1 MRVLIVGAGIAGMS
15 LAAML
20 RLRGIESL
28 LIERARPEED
38 AGYVIGLWPIG
49 TRVLHGLN
57 LYEEFVREALPMRT
71 YRLCN
76 GAGELIKEFSLERIA
91 AEFGYIG
98 LLERQL
104 LIRLL
109 QSRVSPGS
117 IRWGVTVETLAQSRD
132 EVYVTLTD
140 GTSHSCD
147 LVVGSDGIHSRV
159 RDLIEGPSPHWNTN
173 WGLWGWW
180 VDSAVAPERAATEYW
195 AGGRFLG
202 IYPALRRAS
211 VFAGAP
217 LARLHRGEARGRS
230 TRIHDL
236 FAPLWRR
243 IPQIFDALPDDNQP
257 LYFWDLHD
265 TRATQWT
272 TDRVVLLGDS
282 AAAFLPTAG
291 IGASM
296 ALESSAVLADELSRS
311 DARSVPLALQM
322 FVQRRRAR
330 VLAAQED
337 SRRLAKLM
345 FVKSAALAALR
356 NQAMR
361 LYSIDMFAKN
371 IAHSMAQPA

>member
-76 GAGELIKEFSLERIA
+76 GKGELIKEFSLERIA

-132 EVYVTLTD
+132 EVYVTLGRNVAQLRSRSRLRWHSFQSARPHRRAVAALEYQLGLVGMVGRFCSRA
-140 GTSHSCD
+140 GTR
-147 LVVGSDGIHSRV
+147 GNGI
-159 RDLIEGPSPHWNTN
+159 L
-173 WGLWGWW
+173 GWW
-180 VDSAVAPERAATEYW
+180 PVSRNLPRIAS
-195 AGGRFLG
+195 RFGLC
-202 IYPALRRAS
+202 RRAPCKIAS
-211 VFAGAP
+211 W
-217 LARLHRGEARGRS
+217 RGEG
-230 TRIHDL
+230 TI
-236 FAPLWRR
+236 
-243 IPQIFDALPDDNQP
+243 
-257 LYFWDLHD
+257 D
-265 TRATQWT
+265 TH
-272 TDRVVLLGDS
+272 
-282 AAAFLPTAG
+282 P
-291 IGASM
+291 
-296 ALESSAVLADELSRS
+296 
-311 DARSVPLALQM
+311 
-322 FVQRRRAR
+322 
-330 VLAAQED
+330 
-337 SRRLAKLM
+337 
-345 FVKSAALAALR
+345 
-356 NQAMR
+356 
-361 LYSIDMFAKN
+361 
-371 IAHSMAQPA
+371 